1 MLELLG
7 FGCRIN
13 RPDSDVCN
21 MVSRNILTT
30 MVDETVDGASSVLS
44 NPTAEKPDS
53 LSVFIPH
60 FIYRTALL
68 FLEELT
74 NPEQDNV
81 EHSIKI
87 LITLLEYIGQKWV
100 AGSMLIA

>member
-1 MLELLG
+1 M
-7 FGCRIN
+7 
-13 RPDSDVCN
+13 
-21 MVSRNILTT
+21 T

-44 NPTAEKPDS
+44 NLTAEKPDS

-74 NPEQDNV
+74 NPERGNA

-87 LITLLEYIGQKWV
+87 LITLLEHISQNLV
-100 AGSMLIA
+100 ACRGV